1 MMQKS
6 KVLYTGAFRFPDK
19 DAAAFRVQGIAHLFA
34 FTGFKVDFA
43 GWESNEN
50 GEYPYIHQG
59 SNCFPQDE
67 FRIIRVN
74 PVSRLFG
81 FLFRGRKTA
90 GWLIENRSEYSTV
103 VVYNPPVFFSLFL
116 VLFCRFLKIKLI
128 LDSTEWYESEHLPGG
143 RFGLAAFENWL
154 RMKLVYRLFSN
165 TIVISEFLRDH
176 FRKSNSILIPPLCP
190 TTVAV
195 YVERGAPKSGLR
207 LIYAGEAGKKD
218 KLLPIIRILPD
229 LSKNLGIGVSM
240 SIVGMTTEE
249 LIVLLEDG
257 AIDYSNYQA
266 YINCIGRVTREK
278 VMSLYAE
285 SHFSVLFRDTK
296 RYAFAGFP
304 TKAMESMV
312 NGCPLITNAT
322 GDLAYMLNTKNAI
335 ILDADSVG
343 ENLSPLIQDA
353 IVPMCYSTMSSEARL
368 TAKRY
373 FEPAAYHDKFVS
385 FLNALA

>member
-1 MMQKS
+1 MQKC

-34 FTGFKVDFA
+34 FAGLKVDFA

-50 GEYPYIHQG
+50 GESAYIHQG
-59 SNCFPQDE
+59 SNCYPQDE
-67 FRIIRVN
+67 FRTKQVN
-74 PVSRLFG
+74 PVSRMFG
-81 FLFRGRKTA
+81 FLFRGHKTA
-90 GWLIENRSEYSTV
+90 GWLIKNRSEYSIV
-103 VVYNPPVFFSLFL
+103 VVYNPPVFFSIFL
-116 VLFCRFLKIKLI
+116 LIFCGFLKIKLI

-154 RMKLVYRLFSN
+154 RMKIVYRLFSN
-165 TIVISEFLRDH
+165 TIVISEFLRGH
-176 FRKSNSILIPPLCP
+176 FQKSNTILIPPLRP
-190 TTVAV
+190 STVAE
-195 YVERGAPKSGLR
+195 YVEREAPKSGLR

-229 LSKNLGIGVSM
+229 LSKSLSIGVSM

-257 AIDYSNYQA
+257 AIDYSIYQS
-266 YINCIGRVTREK
+266 YINCLGRVSRER
-278 VMSLYAE
+278 VMKLYAE
-285 SHFSVLFRDTK
+285 SHFSILFRDSK

-322 GDLAYMLNTKNAI
+322 GDLSYMLTAENAI
-335 ILDADSVG
+335 VLDEFLIDK
-343 ENLSPLIQDA
+343 NLSSFIQKA
-353 IVPMCYSTMSSEARL
+353 IFPERYSALCSQTRI
-368 TAKRY
+368 TAQRY
-373 FEPAAYHDKFVS
+373 FEPAAYHDKFIS
-385 FLNALA
+385 FLNTLT